1 MSRPVL
7 NAPCTGS
14 SSCLRWRAGRSA
26 RIASCLLLLTSAL
39 ASASVP
45 SPVHADGVRATSDP
59 TGGVAYA
66 VTRWTIDGGGG
77 RSSGDTY
84 TISGTIAQPDAEPLQ
99 PSTGASYAITGGFW
113 PGAAQLAPPGEALF
127 EDGFEPD

>member
-7 NAPCTGS
+7 SAQYTRS
-14 SSCLRWRAGRSA
+14 SIFLPRRAARSA
-26 RIASCLLLLTSAL
+26 RIARCLLPLSFAL
-39 ASASVP
+39 ACASLP
-45 SPVHADGVRATSDP
+45 PPVHADSVRAMPDA
-59 TGGVAYA
+59 TGGGSYA

-84 TISGTIAQPDAEPLQ
+84 AIRGTIAQPDADPLQ

-113 PGAAQLAPPGEALF
+113 PGVAHAAPPGDALF
-127 EDGFEPD
+127 ENGFEPD